1 MRGRTGVSPVN
12 RLEKTR
18 MAGYQAKQRR
28 MAKRKI
34 EVLESYLDGDMTT
47 VPLLE
52 NMRMREVNEE
62 TVRHKL
68 ARLNRKLSG

>member
-1 MRGRTGVSPVN
+1 
-12 RLEKTR
+12 